1 MYLIPSTNVQ
11 NIRMVNRIDHNLR
24 SLLHFLVLVLRLCV
38 AQLLFTRVVP
48 LPLLV
53 NNPSI
58 RVWSKQWLLGSIA
71 SNHRTSAPEQT
82 RDHKEGQKN
91 HVQPL
96 WSPHEAQ
103 LQLTLICRGI
113 VVLLVEVQMRTL
125 GVNKTSDVESGCQN
139 QLV

>member
-58 RVWSKQWLLGSIA
+58 RVWDQ
-71 SNHRTSAPEQT
+71 
-82 RDHKEGQKN
+82 
-91 HVQPL
+91 
-96 WSPHEAQ
+96 
-103 LQLTLICRGI
+103 
-113 VVLLVEVQMRTL
+113 
-125 GVNKTSDVESGCQN
+125 
-139 QLV
+139 